1 MIELISD
8 IMVGLGL
15 MGVAI
20 ALSMMLGV
28 GEFE

>member
-20 ALSMMLGV
+20 TLSMMLGV
-28 GEFE
+28 GEFK

>member
-28 GEFE
+28 GEFK

>member
-20 ALSMMLGV
+20 ALSMMSGV
-28 GEFE
+28 GEFK